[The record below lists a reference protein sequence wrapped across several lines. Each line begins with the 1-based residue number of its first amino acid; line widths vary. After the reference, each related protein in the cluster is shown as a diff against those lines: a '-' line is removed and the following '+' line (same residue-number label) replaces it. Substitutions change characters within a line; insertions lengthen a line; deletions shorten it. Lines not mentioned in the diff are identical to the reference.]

1 MQNGFLPVDICN
13 PEGSISEHHPKSE
26 ATGRKS
32 DRVCTSD
39 MLSGETSIAKN
50 WSLYFGSSF
59 AEGILR
65 TVTDLFK
72 GRSHTDIVLSSLFSL
87 YTIIA

>member
-1 MQNGFLPVDICN
+1 MGFLPMNICN

-26 ATGRKS
+26 ETGRKS

-39 MLSGETSIAKN
+39 MLSGKTTCITKN
-50 WSLYFGSSF
+50 WSLYFSGSF
-59 AEGILR
+59 AEKILR

-72 GRSHTDIVLSSLFSL
+72 ALSDTDIVLSSSSFSL
-87 YTIIA
+87 YIVIT